1 VSAAWSNEGFEGFEG
16 VEEKGIGEWSSAAMT
31 LPGEGQTKPGVDG
44 TIKSHL
50 KCQMGLGS
58 SASNPLRPH
67 QSSLNADPRSNA
79 RTAHLTPSTPTPTQI
94 TINPDRTFSFTFR
107 TPPVSYLL
115 KAAASIDKGS
125 GSPGTSKV
133 GTVSLKHV
141 YEIARIKCRDEA
153 LGVLGEEKVA
163 RGIVGSAKT
172 LGLDVVP

>member
-1 VSAAWSNEGFEGFEG
+1 MSKAPVAQLVKIVVPAGKATPSPPVGPALGARG
-16 VEEKGIGEWSSAAMT
+16 VKAMDFCK
-31 LPGEGQTKPGVDG
+31 EF
-44 TIKSHL
+44 
-50 KCQMGLGS
+50 
-58 SASNPLRPH
+58 
-67 QSSLNADPRSNA
+67 NA

-141 YEIARIKCRDEA
+141 YEIARIKAHEYHDEGFGG
-153 LGVLGEEKVA
+153 LLSKV
-163 RGIVGSAKT
+163 
-172 LGLDVVP
+172 